1 MTIKQDAIEDWAAVI
16 AEAQFGA
23 RAIPQLTI
31 DNPQIDLAAGYAI
44 QDALRRCYL
53 ARGDRLVG
61 FKCGLT
67 SKAKM
72 IQMGV
77 HEPGYGF
84 LTSGMWR
91 PDGGVIELGELIHP
105 RVEAEIAFVLGD
117 DLEGPGCTLD
127 EVIAA
132 TDYVVPALE
141 IIDSRYENFKF
152 DLPSVMADN
161 ASSARFVVGGRTMPP
176 AALDLRTLGVVL
188 EKNGE
193 IAALAAAAA
202 VMGHPAA
209 AVATLV
215 NHLAARGERIAA
227 GSIILSG
234 GVTEAIAV
242 GDGDHLCARV
252 QSLGD
257 VSVRFA

>member
-1 MTIKQDAIEDWAAVI
+1 MTITTEAIDTGAAII
-16 AEAQFGA
+16 AAAQFGA

-31 DNPQIDLAAGYAI
+31 DNPDIDLADGYAI
-44 QDALRRCYL
+44 QDALRQRYL
-53 ARGDRLVG
+53 DNGDRLVG

-72 IQMGV
+72 VQMGV

-91 PDGGVIELGELIHP
+91 PDGGVIDLAELIHP
-105 RVEAEIAFVLGD
+105 RVEAEIAFVLGE
-117 DLEGPGCTLD
+117 DLKGPDCTFAD
-127 EVIAA
+127 VIAA

-161 ASSARFVVGGRTMPP
+161 ASSARFVVGGRTLPP
-176 AALDLRTLGVVL
+176 AVLDLRTLGVVL

-202 VMGHPAA
+202 VMGHPAVA
-209 AVATLV
+209 AATLV
-215 NHLAARGERIAA
+215 NHLATRGERIAA

-242 GDGDHLCARV
+242 GAGDHFCARV

-257 VSVRFA
+257 VSIRFA

>member
-1 MTIKQDAIEDWAAVI
+1 MPVSTQTIDTLAGRIEAA
-16 AEAQFGA
+16 QRDA
-23 RAIPQLTI
+23 RAIAQLTI
-31 DNPQIDLAAGYAI
+31 ENPDIDLDDGYAI
-44 QDALRRCYL
+44 QDALRRRYL
-53 ARGDRLVG
+53 SSGDRLVG

-77 HEPGYGF
+77 DEPGYGF

-91 PDGGVIELGELIHP
+91 PDGGVIELAELVHP
-105 RVEAEIAFVLGD
+105 RVEAEIAFVLVRD
-117 DLEGPGCTLD
+117 IAGPACSAADVL
-127 EVIAA
+127 AA

-141 IIDSRYENFKF
+141 VIDSRFENFKF

-161 ASSARFVVGGRTMPP
+161 ASSARFVIGGRAMPVTE
-176 AALDLRTLGVVL
+176 LDLRTIGVVL

-202 VMGHPAA
+202 VMGHPAEA
-209 AVATLV
+209 AAALV
-215 NHLAARGERIAA
+215 NHLAARGEQVTA

-242 GDGDHLCARV
+242 GAGDHLCARV
-252 QSLGD
+252 QTLGD
-257 VSVRFA
+257 VSIRFA